1 MLHTHIQHTQLH
13 TLPGSKCAETSGRG
27 LGREGGMGRVA
38 DEKVAQGEGKA
49 RRGNEGTGCPG

>member
-1 MLHTHIQHTQLH
+1 MSIHTDIVLTLRKTQ
-13 TLPGSKCAETSGRG
+13 TA
-27 LGREGGMGRVA
+27 GGMGRVA